1 MGSYDEKKGNLG
13 ERFVV
18 ILTPSL
24 TFFYSF
30 LVLFGKKQ
38 ELLNVVCPEDIH
50 TGYTVD
56 QREVQP
62 EQDQRI
68 ISEGFMGER
77 KGNGPS
83 TAPLIM

>member
-1 MGSYDEKKGNLG
+1 MGSYDEKKGNPG
-13 ERFVV
+13 ERFAV

-24 TFFYSF
+24 TFFYSL
-30 LVLFGKKQ
+30 LVLLGK
-38 ELLNVVCPEDIH
+38 LLNVACPEDIH
-50 TGYTVD
+50 SGDTVD

-68 ISEGFMGER
+68 ISEGSMGER

-83 TAPLIM
+83 PAPLII

>member
-13 ERFVV
+13 ERFAV
-18 ILTPSL
+18 ILTPSF

-38 ELLNVVCPEDIH
+38 ELLNVVFPEDMH
-50 TGYTVD
+50 TGYAVD
-56 QREVQP
+56 QRKVQP

-68 ISEGFMGER
+68 SKGFMDER